1 MWASQDIIKIGFLIF
16 TFFTA
21 FPRPMGAFPRPNAHI
36 FTRQIFHD
44 FRGLCVKPCQLPL
57 THEFRENQGETI
69 FTCEIRENY
78 EYHFHAW
85 KLWKPWKKTFSH
97 MKSVNAMKAFFTR
110 EIRERGE
117 CNFHAWNSWKLWK
130 LFYVWKVWTP
140 WFVSVW
146 WTRFSFVKFVKT
158 VFRCKNCVSHEHPTT
173 STKLHMLVG
182 ENHLLVV

>member
-21 FPRPMGAFPRPNAHI
+21 FPRPMGAFSRPNAHI

-78 EYHFHAW
+78 EYHFHA
-85 KLWKPWKKTFSH
+85 
-97 MKSVNAMKAFFTR
+97 
-110 EIRERGE
+110 
-117 CNFHAWNSWKLWK
+117 
-130 LFYVWKVWTP
+130 
-140 WFVSVW
+140 
-146 WTRFSFVKFVKT
+146 
-158 VFRCKNCVSHEHPTT
+158 
-173 STKLHMLVG
+173 
-182 ENHLLVV
+182 